1 TTILGMLPTALSLG
15 EGGETMQPLAIVIM
29 GGLTVSKIVVA
40 VVIKTGLNLA
50 AQPIETKPIK
60 SLLRFVFL

>member
-1 TTILGMLPTALSLG
+1 MASGC
-15 EGGETMQPLAIVIM
+15 IVSPPSPRDSAVGNIP
-29 GGLTVSKIVVA
+29 KIVVA

-60 SLLRFVFL
+60 SLLRFVFLSCSM